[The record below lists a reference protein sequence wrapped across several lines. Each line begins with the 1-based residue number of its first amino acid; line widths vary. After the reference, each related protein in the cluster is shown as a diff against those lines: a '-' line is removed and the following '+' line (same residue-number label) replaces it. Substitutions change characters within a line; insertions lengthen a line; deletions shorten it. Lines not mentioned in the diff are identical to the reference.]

1 MKAIP
6 LPDNPQFIWV
16 GGALDQHTRLL
27 GRHVRADQHYVQ
39 WFEHQR
45 LRRLLQNIPAEQIVL
60 IGHSYG
66 ASTAAKLVA
75 KGHQVNLLITLD
87 PVGWGPVALARIPQY
102 CQHWLNFRAANT
114 KANFANIVARAG
126 GWWQHAP
133 LDFAHQHI
141 DIDADHALVV
151 SKALTRLVWPAA

>member
-6 LPDNPQFIWV
+6 LPDKPQFIWV
-16 GGALDQHTRLL
+16 GGALDKHTRLL

-45 LRRLLQNIPAEQIVL
+45 QRRLLEKFPATQIVL

-75 KGHQVNLLITLD
+75 AGHQVNLLVTID
-87 PVGWGPVALARIPQY
+87 PVGWAPVQLAQIQQH
-102 CQHWLNFRAANT
+102 CQQWLNFRAADT
-114 KANFANIVARAG
+114 KTNFANMVARAG
-126 GWWQHAP
+126 GWWQQAP
-133 LDFAHQHI
+133 FQFAHQHI
-141 DIDADHALVV
+141 DIFADHALVV
-151 SKALTRLVWPAA
+151 SKALAHLAW

>member
-1 MKAIP
+1 MKAIL
-6 LPDNPQFIWV
+6 LPNNPQFIWV
-16 GGALDQHTRLL
+16 GGALDGQTRLL
-27 GRHVRADQHYVQ
+27 GRHVLAHQHYLQ
-39 WFEHQR
+39 WFELKR
-45 LRRLLQNIPAEQIVL
+45 LRKLLKTYPSEQIVL

-75 KGHQVNLLITLD
+75 QGHQVNLLITLD
-87 PVGWGPVALARIPQY
+87 PVGWGPVALDQIPQH

-133 LDFAHQHI
+133 FDFAHQHI

-151 SKALTRLVWPAA
+151 SKALTRLVWSAA